1 MIRNFSD
8 HAANERTFLAWIRT
22 AISIMAFGFVIE
34 KFDLFL
40 KFAQVSTAPQLPR
53 QLHDPLATIAGLV
66 LMGLGA
72 VVMGMATHRFLRT
85 AKDIDSGEV
94 KQGSGARV
102 DVALATMLV
111 VLGCC
116 LFVYLAQN
124 LIANF

>member
-40 KFAQVSTAPQLPR
+40 KFAQVSTAPQLPH
-53 QLHDPLATIAGLV
+53 QLHDPLATLAGLV

-72 VVMGMATHRFLRT
+72 VVMGMATRRFLRT
-85 AKDIDSGEV
+85 AKDIDSGEL

-116 LFVYLAQN
+116 LVVYLAQN

>member
-34 KFDLFL
+34 KFDLFV
-40 KFAQVSTAPQLPR
+40 KFAKVSTASHLTR

-94 KQGSGARV
+94 KQGSGARI
-102 DVALATMLV
+102 DIALATMLV
-111 VLGCC
+111 ILGCC

-124 LIANF
+124 LIATF

>member
-1 MIRNFSD
+1 
-8 HAANERTFLAWIRT
+8 
-22 AISIMAFGFVIE
+22 MAFGFVIE

-40 KFAQVSTAPQLPR
+40 KFAQVSTVPHLSR
-53 QLHDPLATIAGLV
+53 QLNDPLATIAGLV

-72 VVMGMATHRFLRT
+72 VVMSMATHRFLRT
-85 AKDIDSGEV
+85 ARDIDSGEI
-94 KQGSGARV
+94 KQGSGARI

-124 LIANF
+124 LIATF